1 MATNHSRITL
11 LCNLNLSFSF
21 QLLHIRF
28 LAYKCRQLSYL
39 FNPFSLCPCFFSD
52 FFNLFSLL
60 VCFAFLPIFSYI
72 FLFSHSHPLPVSLSL
87 ALIHR
92 LANHNLCHIRDAW
105 IIWNSSRMT
114 STPLASDQVLRC
126 AGGPTCLTRGGRP
139 SAWGWSSTVPPP
151 PARQTR
157 RSLNKIGSF

>member
-1 MATNHSRITL
+1 MFTTSSLSYNIVVHLYIVTVVGMSAGGASVHYLLLSPNSAGLFHRAVSFSGQLYLYTCSWLPITL

-21 QLLHIRF
+21 QLLHIHF

-60 VCFAFLPIFSYI
+60 LCFAFLPIFSYI
-72 FLFSHSHPLPVSLSL
+72 FLFAHSHPLPVSLSL

-92 LANHNLCHIRDAW
+92 LANHNLCHIRDA
-105 IIWNSSRMT
+105 
-114 STPLASDQVLRC
+114 
-126 AGGPTCLTRGGRP
+126 
-139 SAWGWSSTVPPP
+139 
-151 PARQTR
+151 
-157 RSLNKIGSF
+157 

>member
-1 MATNHSRITL
+1 MFTTSSSPPTVLDSSTGLSPSQVSSTCNLLLATNHSRITL

-60 VCFAFLPIFSYI
+60 LCFAFLPIFSYI
-72 FLFSHSHPLPVSLSL
+72 FLFSPSHPLPVSLSL

-92 LANHNLCHIRDAW
+92 LANHNLCHIRDA
-105 IIWNSSRMT
+105 
-114 STPLASDQVLRC
+114 
-126 AGGPTCLTRGGRP
+126 
-139 SAWGWSSTVPPP
+139 
-151 PARQTR
+151 
-157 RSLNKIGSF
+157 